1 MRSDRLYFWIIT
13 VLLIIF
19 MDLTALSA
27 EGQQSRPVVRVSS
40 PGLDTVYST
49 PFRLAQDL
57 GAYQDE
63 GLDVRILP
71 GVKTGP
77 SVQMLVAGSVEAT
90 QTVGTTTLA
99 AIIHGAPLKVVMI
112 FNDKPS
118 YWLYSKKSVQ
128 TFAELKGAKIASSTP
143 GSTNDRL
150 LKVVLEKNGVN
161 WRKDLQIIYIGT
173 SDVRIK
179 ALLSGAVDAAVLT
192 LPGNLVADDAGFKQL
207 MSFEN
212 EAGALTGG
220 VATAEPFMS
229 KKRDVL
235 VKFLRATLRGLKY
248 FKTNR
253 EGSAK
258 SMAKYMNIPFET
270 ALRTYDT
277 AIPVFVSNG
286 MISEDFQDKVL
297 DFELKAIGSDKKI
310 PRDKYFDFSIMKSLS
325 TNR

>member
-1 MRSDRLYFWIIT
+1 MCSDRLHIWIAGF
-13 VLLIIF
+13 VFIILG
-19 MDLTALSA
+19 DLTAFSA
-27 EGQQSRPVVRVSS
+27 EGQQSRPIVRVSS
-40 PGLDTVYST
+40 PGSDTVYST
-49 PFRLAQDL
+49 PFRITQDL
-57 GAYQDE
+57 GAYLDE

-77 SVQMLVAGSVEAT
+77 SVQMLVGGSVETT

-99 AIIHGAPLKVVMI
+99 AILQGAPLKVVMI

-118 YWLYSKKSVQ
+118 YWLYSKKSLR
-128 TFAELKGAKIASSTP
+128 TFADLKGTTIASSTP

-150 LKVVLEKNGVN
+150 LKIVLEKNGLN
-161 WRKDLQIIYIGT
+161 WKKDLTVIYIGT

-192 LPGNLVADDAGFKQL
+192 LPGNLVAEDAGFKQL
-207 MSFEN
+207 LSFEN

-229 KKRDVL
+229 KRRDVL
-235 VKFLRATLRGLKY
+235 AKFLRATLKGLKF

-286 MISEDFQDKVL
+286 MISEEFQDKVL

-325 TNR
+325 TN

>member
-1 MRSDRLYFWIIT
+1 MCSDRLHFWI
-13 VLLIIF
+13 VSCLFIILV
-19 MDLTALSA
+19 DLTALSA

-40 PGLDTVYST
+40 PGSDTVYST
-49 PFRLAQDL
+49 PFRITQDL
-57 GAYQDE
+57 GAYVDE

-77 SVQMLVAGSVEAT
+77 SVQMLVGGSVETT

-99 AIIHGAPLKVVMI
+99 AILQGAPLKVVMV

-118 YWLYSKKSVQ
+118 YWLYSKKSLRN
-128 TFAELKGAKIASSTP
+128 FADLKGATIASSTP

-150 LKVVLEKNGVN
+150 LKVVLERNGVN
-161 WRKDLQIIYIGT
+161 WKKDLTVIYIGT
-173 SDVRIK
+173 SDVRIR

-192 LPGNLVADDAGFKQL
+192 LPGNLVAEDAGFKQL
-207 MSFEN
+207 LSFES

-229 KKRDVL
+229 KRRDVL
-235 VKFLRATLRGLKY
+235 TKFLRATLKGLKY

-277 AIPVFVSNG
+277 AIPVFVSDG
-286 MISEDFQDKVL
+286 MISDDFQDKVL

-325 TNR
+325 TN

>member
-1 MRSDRLYFWIIT
+1 MCSDRLHFWI
-13 VLLIIF
+13 VSFLIIIVV
-19 MDLTALSA
+19 DLTALSA
-27 EGQQSRPVVRVSS
+27 EGQQARPVVRVSS
-40 PGLDTVYST
+40 PGSDTVYST
-49 PFRLAQDL
+49 PFRITQDL
-57 GAYQDE
+57 GAYLDE

-77 SVQMLVAGSVEAT
+77 SVQMLVGGSVETT

-99 AIIHGAPLKVVMI
+99 AILQGAPLKVVMV

-118 YWLYSKKSVQ
+118 YWLYSKKSLRN
-128 TFAELKGAKIASSTP
+128 FADLKGATIASSTP

-161 WRKDLQIIYIGT
+161 WKKDLTVIYIGT
-173 SDVRIK
+173 SDVRIR

-192 LPGNLVADDAGFKQL
+192 LPGNLVAEDAGFKQL
-207 MSFEN
+207 LSFEG

-229 KKRDVL
+229 KRRDVL
-235 VKFLRATLRGLKY
+235 TKFLRATLKGLKY

-270 ALRTYDT
+270 AVRTYDT

-286 MISEDFQDKVL
+286 MISDDFQDKVL

-325 TNR
+325 TN